1 MIEKI
6 LFVSDGIIAVMANGD
21 ELQED
26 SRNDVALAV
35 TEFGAELR
43 IAGMMLCMPVTVLE
57 HLEKAEGTN
66 VFFYESDTYSLVAP
80 YRGSIV
86 LNRDEILKVKGA
98 WEYSQ
103 AP

>member
-21 ELQED
+21 ELPD
-26 SRNDVALAV
+26 SRDDVALVV

-43 IAGMMLCMPVTVLE
+43 IADMMLRLPVTVLE
-57 HLEKAEGTN
+57 HLEQAEGTI
-66 VFFYESDTYSLVAP
+66 VYFYESDTYSLVAP
-80 YRGSIV
+80 YCGSIV
-86 LNRDEILKVKGA
+86 LSRDEILKVKGA